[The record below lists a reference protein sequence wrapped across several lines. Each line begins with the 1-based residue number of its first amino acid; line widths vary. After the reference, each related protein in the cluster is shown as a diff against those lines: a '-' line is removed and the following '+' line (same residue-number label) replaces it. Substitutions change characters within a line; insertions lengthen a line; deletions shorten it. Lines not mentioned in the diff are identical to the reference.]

1 MARLISTISTY
12 GAPAK
17 AMTLKA
23 LEERQKALEEQQAK
37 AMADQGPI
45 PSPWQGAAKLAQQF
59 VTQRNLRKAEGGA
72 AEARERLAQIRAGID
87 MNTGPTAEQIS
98 QIEAIDPEAGQK
110 YFEQAMALKREQA
123 QLAEAREYAQGI
135 RKEDRAYQ
143 EGVTARSTAAATAA
157 EASKDQREL
166 GQQLESEKRAEQRAI
181 EAEKRKA
188 EASKLRD
195 LTPEEI
201 AARPG
206 LDPKKAYQMAPDGKI
221 TPVGG
226 DGQTINVGGELPGG
240 LKKLGEKEGEAW
252 SGYQQQAASA
262 GSTMRD
268 IATLEELSKIAPQ
281 GPITGALVQRFPG
294 ISNAGAAFQSVI
306 KRVAPTLRAPGSGA
320 TSDIEY
326 QGMLDSLPAL
336 SNRQE
341 ANAMIIEIMR
351 NKAQLD
357 IERGDIIDAI
367 ANGPSEG
374 GITAAEGRRKLRE
387 INSRSIMPPA
397 LEALIEQEKE
407 RGKKG
412 ASGSSGGKTTP
423 APSSIEGMSD
433 EELDAMIK
441 AQGG

>member
-12 GAPAK
+12 GAPSK

-23 LEERQKALEEQQAK
+23 LEERQAALEAQQAK
-37 AMADQGPI
+37 AMADQSPI
-45 PSPWQGAAKLAQQF
+45 ASPWQGAAKLAQQLSN
-59 VTQRNLRKAEGGA
+59 TIQQRRTEGKAT
-72 AEARERLAQIRAGID
+72 EARERLAQIRAGID
-87 MNTGPTAEQIS
+87 MTAGPSSEQIA

-123 QLAEAREYAQGI
+123 QLAEARQYAQGI
-135 RKEDRAYQ
+135 RAEDRAYQ
-143 EGVTARSTAAATAA
+143 EGVTAKTTAAATAA
-157 EASKDQREL
+157 EAAKDQREL
-166 GQQLESEKRAEQRAI
+166 DQEI
-181 EAEKRKA
+181 EREKRKA

-195 LTPEEI
+195 MTPEEI

-221 TPVGG
+221 TPIGG
-226 DGQTINVGGELPGG
+226 DGQQIINNVGGELPGG
-240 LKKLGEKEGEAW
+240 LKELGTQEGKAW

-281 GPITGALVQRFPG
+281 GPIVGRLVQQFPG

-326 QGMLDSLPAL
+326 QGMLDSLASL
-336 SNRQE
+336 SNQPGG
-341 ANAMIIEIMR
+341 NALILQMMKD
-351 NKAQLD
+351 KAALD
-357 IERGDIIDAI
+357 IERGDVIDAI
-367 ANGPSEG
+367 ANGPSVEG
-374 GITAAEGRRKLRE
+374 GITPAEGRKRLRE
-387 INSRSIMPPA
+387 INSRKIMSPQMQ
-397 LEALIEQEKE
+397 ALIDQEAE

-412 ASGSSGGKTTP
+412 GSGSSGGKTAP
-423 APSSIEGMSD
+423 AAAPALEGMSD